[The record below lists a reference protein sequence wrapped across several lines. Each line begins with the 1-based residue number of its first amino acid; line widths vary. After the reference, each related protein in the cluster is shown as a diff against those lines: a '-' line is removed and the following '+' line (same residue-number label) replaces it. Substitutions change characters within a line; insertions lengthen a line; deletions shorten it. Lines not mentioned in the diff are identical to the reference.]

1 MTRNRSIAL
10 WTLQILL
17 ALLFLLQ
24 AWMKLSGSPTW
35 IARFQRWGYPEHF
48 YLAVGLIELL
58 GAVALVVP
66 RLTRIGAGAL
76 TVVMFG
82 AAATHLIHREP
93 QVVTALVLIVLL
105 SIIFYVR
112 RAQKIPGN
120 TAGTRSA

>member
-1 MTRNRSIAL
+1 MTRNRSMAV

-17 ALLFLLQ
+17 AVLFLLQ
-24 AWMKLSGSPTW
+24 AWMKLSGSSTW
-35 IARFQRWGYPEHF
+35 IVRFQRWGYPEHF
-48 YLAVGLIELL
+48 YLVVGVIELL

-93 QVVTALVLIVLL
+93 QAVTAVVLIALL

-112 RAQKIPGN
+112 RSQKIPGN

>member
-17 ALLFLLQ
+17 AVLFLLQ
-24 AWMKLSGSPTW
+24 AWMKLSGSSTW

-48 YLAVGLIELL
+48 YLVVGVIELL

-66 RLTRIGAGAL
+66 RFTRFGAGAL

-93 QVVTALVLIVLL
+93 QVVSALVLIALL
-105 SIIFYVR
+105 SIIFYAR
-112 RAQKIPGN
+112 RSQKIPGT